1 MVLIAAVSAAA
12 RKILF
17 MEARPYSPIGAE
29 SNFRQDGLKGEID
42 SSISFC
48 AGCGGFTTHRT
59 RVPLAVVAEPAISTI
74 ALWLRQPEK
83 IRPVEKYFQGST
95 KRRSAGRA

>member
-42 SSISFC
+42 SS
-48 AGCGGFTTHRT
+48 
-59 RVPLAVVAEPAISTI
+59 
-74 ALWLRQPEK
+74 
-83 IRPVEKYFQGST
+83 
-95 KRRSAGRA
+95 